1 MSKLKIVLK
10 NHGIDAADLDVLFG
24 GGKDAVHGLSTTGP
38 SAVELWRRL
47 RLAAG
52 EIGYWPVILGG
63 DEDLKRLNESFR
75 QLRQDPGRGSAT
87 DIVAAALKVNV
98 TAWLTER
105 AATEVAA
112 RIPAPGAFPEGNR
125 ATHHFT
131 LPVDP
136 DHGTPLPR
144 VFVGLVPTVLGWQV
158 PAFLRFG
165 GSNGC
170 PAPEYHVAILK
181 YWRQKYGAE
190 VVGIGGRTL
199 EVAVSR
205 PAEDRPAAMR
215 LAREQFVY
223 CPAVVSATP
232 GSMEERAATLLNA
245 TAWSF
250 WWD

>member
-1 MSKLKIVLK
+1 MSKLKLVLK
-10 NHGIDAADLDVLFG
+10 DHGVDAEALDVLFG
-24 GGKDAVHGLSTTGP
+24 VGRDAVHVLSSTGP

-63 DEDLKRLNESFR
+63 DEDLKQLNEHFR
-75 QLRQDPGRGSAT
+75 SARQEPVRGSAT
-87 DIVAAALKVNV
+87 EIVSAGSKVDV

-105 AATEVAA
+105 AASETGARLPAA
-112 RIPAPGAFPEGNR
+112 GAWPEGNH

-136 DHGTPLPR
+136 DHGMPLPR
-144 VFVGLVPTVLGWQV
+144 VHVGLAPTVLGWQV

-165 GSNGC
+165 GWNAC
-170 PAPEYHVAILK
+170 PPAEFHVAILK

-190 VVGIGGRTL
+190 VVGMGGKTL
-199 EVAVSR
+199 ELAVSR
-205 PAEDRPAAMR
+205 PAEDRNAAMR

-223 CPAVVSATP
+223 SPAVVGAAA
-232 GSMEERAATLLNA
+232 GSMEARAATLLNA
-245 TAWSF
+245 TAWTL
-250 WWD
+250 WWE